1 MEVKGSLMTMATG
14 NVGMT
19 SCQRYTKAVKL
30 KTERMRE
37 LAERQQAIEETLRR
51 KMVEL
56 RELCLREAELTGMLP
71 SDYPLAPGEVAP
83 LVVRRVGFMKRLP
96 TPTINLEED
105 TQLIDLEHRFANA
118 NQGLSVRTEFPE
130 GEPARRSH
138 GYHRWALTDNT
149 KNETQRA
156 MIYPHDFTT
165 TPCGDRTTV
174 PCARD
179 AGRSGQALGWS
190 QGWTLLP
197 PDVYCQAKG
206 RRRSYANPAR
216 LLQRSMSGMERSV
229 PSSPIIYRDRSGQ
242 YRYLSSVPRF
252 PDAASSRVEVS
263 SDAGSER
270 PALRHSSQR
279 SSSSETLSDGAAF
292 ARPSR
297 RSLGGASVS
306 GRQSGRPGPQPA
318 CGHDPERQPV
328 LGSKAGGSA
337 HRRGSGKPVDRD
349 IHRALALEGLRAW
362 YMRAAVYGNQQEHAT
377 PVWDRPGLRGT
388 GAVRPSYS
396 LMTPQANWEA
406 CRRSTRTSQQVG
418 VTTRG
423 RWYDPPC

>member
-14 NVGMT
+14 NVGSS
-19 SCQRYTKAVKL
+19 SCRRYTKAVKM
-30 KTERMRE
+30 KTERIRE
-37 LAERQQAIEETLRR
+37 LAEQQQAMEETLRR
-51 KMVEL
+51 KTLEL

-71 SDYPLAPGEVAP
+71 PDYPLAPGEVPP
-83 LVVRRVGFMKRLP
+83 LVVRRAGFAKRL
-96 TPTINLEED
+96 TAPTINLEED
-105 TQLIDLEHRFANA
+105 ARLMNLEHRFATA
-118 NQGLSVRTEFPE
+118 NQGLSVRAEFPE

-138 GYHRWALTDNT
+138 GYHRWALNDNT

-156 MIYPHDFTT
+156 TIYPHDFTA
-165 TPCGDRTTV
+165 TPCADRPTV
-174 PCARD
+174 PCTRD
-179 AGRSGQALGWS
+179 TGGSGQALGWS

-197 PDVYCQAKG
+197 PDVYCQARG

-252 PDAASSRVEVS
+252 PDAISSRVEVS

-270 PALRHSSQR
+270 QAFRHSSRR
-279 SSSSETLSDGAAF
+279 SGSSETLSDGAAF
-292 ARPSR
+292 TRPGR
-297 RSLGGASVS
+297 RSLGGTGLS
-306 GRQSGRPGPQPA
+306 GCPGTQPA
-318 CGHDPERQPV
+318 CGHDPGRKPM
-328 LGSKAGGSA
+328 LGSKAVSA

-349 IHRALALEGLRAW
+349 VHRALALEGLRAW
-362 YMRAAVYGNQQEHAT
+362 YMRAAVYGHQQEHVT
-377 PVWDRPGLRGT
+377 LGSDHPGLHGT
-388 GAVRPSYS
+388 GAARPSYS
-396 LMTPQANWEA
+396 LVTPQANWGA
-406 CRRSTRTSQQVG
+406 CRRSSTSQQVG